1 MTVLEKTS
9 QASIASEVA
18 APTPRARL
26 AVEFADTLKLAAPMA
41 LTQLGQI
48 VMMTIDLA
56 LIGRLGDE
64 AIAAAALANTVYFV
78 SFTLGLGVVSAVAPL
93 AAQAFG
99 ARDPHRVRRSLRV
112 GLWAA
117 LLISLPMMIFPFY
130 GEQILRMLGQAEAPT
145 KLAQRY
151 LLGLVWGATPALWL
165 IAIRGF
171 MGALNRPE
179 PVLWITLAAIPANAI
194 LVYLLIHGAWA
205 LPPLGLF
212 GAGLATT
219 IVNFAMFLA
228 GLWFATFRPPF
239 AKYHVLGHLWRFDWA
254 MMRQLIAIGGPIS
267 IAFMLEYGLF
277 SAAAL
282 LTGLIGT
289 TALAAHQIALQVTA
303 ILFMVPLGIG
313 MAATVRVGHAVGRN
327 DPAAV
332 KRAGFVATLLGI
344 VLVSALTL
352 AVIIG
357 RYAIARFIF
366 GEAAASAGDA
376 VELTATL
383 LAVGATFF
391 VADGIQTVVA
401 GALRGLNDTRV
412 PLVFAAISYWLIGF
426 TAAYG
431 LAFWAGFGAVGVWI
445 GLSCGTAVYA
455 TLLVLR
461 FRRLASHLALAASAE
476 RWR

>member
-1 MTVLEKTS
+1 MTVFEKAQQPS
-9 QASIASEVA
+9 AASEVA
-18 APTPRARL
+18 AAPPRGRL

-130 GEQILRMLGQAEAPT
+130 GEQILRMLGQAETPAR
-145 KLAQRY
+145 LAQPY

-179 PVLWITLAAIPANAI
+179 PVLWITLAAIPANAV
-194 LVYLLIHGAWA
+194 LVYLLIHGAWV

-212 GAGLATT
+212 
-219 IVNFAMFLA
+219 
-228 GLWFATFRPPF
+228 
-239 AKYHVLGHLWRFDWA
+239 
-254 MMRQLIAIGGPIS
+254 
-267 IAFMLEYGLF
+267 
-277 SAAAL
+277 
-282 LTGLIGT
+282 GT

-303 ILFMVPLGIG
+303 ILFMVPLGIS
-313 MAATVRVGHAVGRN
+313 MAATVRVGHAAGRN
-327 DPAAV
+327 DADGV
-332 KRAGFVATLLGI
+332 KRAGLAAVSLGILLGGGMTT
-344 VLVSALTL
+344 LV
-352 AVIIG
+352 
-357 RYAIARFIF
+357 
-366 GEAAASAGDA
+366 
-376 VELTATL
+376 
-383 LAVGATFF
+383 
-391 VADGIQTVVA
+391 
-401 GALRGLNDTRV
+401 
-412 PLVFAAISYWLIGF
+412 
-426 TAAYG
+426 
-431 LAFWAGFGAVGVWI
+431 
-445 GLSCGTAVYA
+445 
-455 TLLVLR
+455 
-461 FRRLASHLALAASAE
+461 
-476 RWR
+476 

>member
-1 MTVLEKTS
+1 MTVLEKAPHPSAAS
-9 QASIASEVA
+9 QVVA
-18 APTPRARL
+18 PARGRL

-99 ARDPHRVRRSLRV
+99 ARNPHRVRRSLRV

-117 LLISLPMMIFPFY
+117 LLISLPMMSFPLY

-145 KLAQRY
+145 RLAQEY

-165 IAIRGF
+165 MAIRGF

-179 PVLWITLAAIPANAI
+179 PVLWITLAAIPANAV
-194 LVYLLIHGAWA
+194 LVYLLIHGAWV

-219 IVNFAMFLA
+219 IVNFGMFLA
-228 GLWFATFRPPF
+228 GLWFATARRPF
-239 AKYHVLGHLWRFDWA
+239 AKYHVLGHLWRVDWA
-254 MMRQLIAIGGPIS
+254 MMRQLIAIGAPIS

-303 ILFMVPLGIG
+303 ILFIVPYGIG
-313 MAATVRVGHAVGRN
+313 MAATVRVGHAAGRN
-327 DPAAV
+327 DADGV
-332 KRAGFVATLLGI
+332 KRAGLAAVSLGLLLGAGLTAMVILGRFAIARLFLGNAAGSGDAAIELAATLL
-344 VLVSALTL
+344 LVA
-352 AVIIG
+352 
-357 RYAIARFIF
+357 
-366 GEAAASAGDA
+366 
-376 VELTATL
+376 ATL
-383 LAVGATFF
+383 FIT
-391 VADGIQTVVA
+391 DGLQTVLA
-401 GALRGLNDTRV
+401 GCLRGLKDTRV
-412 PLVFAAISYWLIGF
+412 PLLFAAIGYWLIGF
-426 TAAYG
+426 PAAWA
-431 LAFWAGFGAVGVWI
+431 LAFRMGFGAVGVWI
-445 GLSCGTAVYA
+445 GLSLGTLIYA
-455 TLLVLR
+455 ALLSLR
-461 FRRLASHLALAASAE
+461 FLRLANRFAAA
-476 RWR
+476 

>member
-1 MTVLEKTS
+1 MTILEKTS
-9 QASIASEVA
+9 PASAASHVA
-18 APTPRARL
+18 ATPRGHL

-64 AIAAAALANTVYFV
+64 AIAAAALASTVYFV

-93 AAQAFG
+93 AAQAYG

-117 LLISLPMMIFPFY
+117 LLISLPMMSFPLY
-130 GEQILRMLGQAEAPT
+130 GEQILRMLGQAEAPS
-145 KLAQRY
+145 KLAQPY

-179 PVLWITLAAIPANAI
+179 PVLWITLAAIPANAV

-219 IVNFAMFLA
+219 IVNFGMFLA
-228 GLWFATFRPPF
+228 GLWFAVTRRPF
-239 AKYHVLGHLWRFDWA
+239 AKYRVLGHLWRFDWA

-327 DPAAV
+327 DADGV
-332 KRAGFVATLLGI
+332 KRAGLAAVSLGILLGATLTAMVILG
-344 VLVSALTL
+344 
-352 AVIIG
+352 
-357 RYAIARFIF
+357 RFAIARFF
-366 GEAAASAGDA
+366 LGSAVGSGDA
-376 VELTATL
+376 AIDLAATL
-383 LAVGATFF
+383 LLVAATLFIT
-391 VADGIQTVVA
+391 DGLQTVLA
-401 GALRGLNDTRV
+401 GALRGLKDTRV
-412 PLVFAAISYWLIGF
+412 PLLFASIGYWLIGF
-426 TAAYG
+426 PAAWV
-431 LAFWAGFGAVGVWI
+431 LAFWVGYGGVGVWV
-445 GLSCGTAVYA
+445 GLSLGTLVYA
-455 TLLVLR
+455 ALLTLR
-461 FRRLASHLALAASAE
+461 FLRLANRFAAA
-476 RWR
+476 

>member
-1 MTVLEKTS
+1 MTILEKTR
-9 QASIASEVA
+9 QASIASQVA
-18 APTPRARL
+18 APTPRGRL
-26 AVEFADTLKLAAPMA
+26 AVEFANTLKLAAPMA

-99 ARDPHRVRRSLRV
+99 ARDPHRVRRALRV

-130 GEQILRMLGQAEAPT
+130 GEQILRMLGQAETPAR
-145 KLAQRY
+145 LAQPY

-179 PVLWITLAAIPANAI
+179 PVLWITLAAIPANAV
-194 LVYLLIHGAWA
+194 LVYLLIYGAWA

-219 IVNFAMFLA
+219 IVNFGMFLA
-228 GLWFATFRPPF
+228 GLWFAVARRPF
-239 AKYHVLGHLWRFDWA
+239 AKYHVLGHIWRFDWA
-254 MMRQLIAIGGPIS
+254 MMRQLIAIGAPIS

-313 MAATVRVGHAVGRN
+313 MAATVRVGHAAGRN
-327 DPAAV
+327 DAAGV
-332 KRAGFVATLLGI
+332 KRAGLAAVSLGI
-344 VLVSALTL
+344 MLGAGLT
-352 AVIIG
+352 ATVILG
-357 RYAIARFIF
+357 RFAIARFF
-366 GEAAASAGDA
+366 LGDTAGSSDA
-376 VELTATL
+376 VVELAATL
-383 LAVGATFF
+383 LLVGATLFIT
-391 VADGIQTVVA
+391 DGLQTVLA
-401 GALRGLNDTRV
+401 GALRGLKDTRV
-412 PLVFAAISYWLIGF
+412 PLLFASIGYWLIGF
-426 TAAYG
+426 PAAWV
-431 LAFWAGFGAVGVWI
+431 LAFRMDYGAVGVWI
-445 GLSCGTAVYA
+445 GLSLGTLVYA
-455 TLLVLR
+455 ALLTLR
-461 FRRLASHLALAASAE
+461 FLRLANRFAAS
-476 RWR
+476 